1 MPVEKKLVKRM
12 KGAAMIS
19 QTSVTQ
25 MLIGKKSQDMYRIL
39 SSIVYTFFIEN
50 DAELLPATFN

>member
-1 MPVEKKLVKRM
+1 M

-25 MLIGKKSQDMYRIL
+25 MLIVKKSQDMYRIL

-50 DAELLPATFN
+50 DVQLLPATFN